1 MATNTTNY
9 GFKKPD
15 ESDFY
20 DVADQNKNWDLA
32 DEALKNLDTPTFE
45 DYTGST
51 AVPSAT
57 DAIDQIK
64 SKGKLGTLLSNIKAA
79 FKGACLI
86 GHIVNNCV
94 TDNAG
99 LPLSAAQG
107 KVLKDLYTQLYSEMG
122 NTNSRLDTSLSSS
135 VLDYALTLSEGLHAV
150 RFPGDSYTGTDIPN
164 IYYRYS
170 GATIIVRSKGKIVT
184 VLLYGISTKVPLAVN
199 SYESESGWRGWDQ
212 YVTKDDLLI
221 SISGTG
227 PTDWT
232 ALETVENMP
241 FKIWNVTKASTS
253 KGAPAGCYD
262 YGTLIAL
269 VATATGDRWRN
280 TLIYL
285 PDNNNN
291 VGNKVYVRSGI
302 STKWLAISGTD
313 VNSVS

>member
-1 MATNTTNY
+1 MRRHFCEHILDDFFYHNKPLLYTDIVKDR
-9 GFKKPD
+9 GFLC
-15 ESDFY
+15 
-20 DVADQNKNWDLA
+20 Q
-32 DEALKNLDTPTFE
+32 
-45 DYTGST
+45 
-51 AVPSAT
+51 
-57 DAIDQIK
+57 
-64 SKGKLGTLLSNIKAA
+64 LL
-79 FKGACLI
+79 
-86 GHIVNNCV
+86 
-94 TDNAG
+94 
-99 LPLSAAQG
+99 
-107 KVLKDLYTQLYSEMG
+107 TQLYSEMG

>member
-94 TDNAG
+94 TDNTG

-107 KVLKDLYTQLYSEMG
+107 KVLKDLIDTTNNNLSKRFAIN
-122 NTNSRLDTSLSSS
+122 NTENTYNALSDLPETGSGFGTTTTG
-135 VLDYALTLSEGLHAV
+135 LTLYDGFKIPAYSRICFMNYGGSKDGAI
-150 RFPGDSYTGTDIPN
+150 FAIDGDGKTYTAFRNNGTWH
-164 IYYRYS
+164 
-170 GATIIVRSKGKIVT
+170 KG
-184 VLLYGISTKVPLAVN
+184 N
-199 SYESESGWRGWDQ
+199 SLVS
-212 YVTKDDLLI
+212 KDDLPNIFTAKL
-221 SISGTG
+221 GTSNQESNHATTIKG
-227 PTDWT
+227 LWNSFPENQVFACNLVDSNNFCVFGFIYGDHKYGAVLYLAFTDCGIVKCSNGT
-232 ALETVENMP
+232 
-241 FKIWNVTKASTS
+241 FSDTK
-253 KGAPAGCYD
+253 
-262 YGTLIAL
+262 L
-269 VATATGDRWRN
+269 
-280 TLIYL
+280 
-285 PDNNNN
+285 
-291 VGNKVYVRSGI
+291 
-302 STKWLAISGTD
+302 
-313 VNSVS
+313 